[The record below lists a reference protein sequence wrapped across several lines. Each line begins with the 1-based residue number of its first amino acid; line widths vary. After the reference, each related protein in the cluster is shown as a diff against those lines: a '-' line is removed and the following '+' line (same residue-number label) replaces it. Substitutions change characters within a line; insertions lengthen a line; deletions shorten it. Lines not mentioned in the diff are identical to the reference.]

1 MSRASDYKH
10 LHILGG
16 IIVLLIVTGIILGG
30 TIVCGFYKS
39 VVWCQWWPDLTLTRI
54 VQFIESS
61 GYWGAGVSMGI
72 MVIHSF
78 VPFPAE
84 FIAIANGM
92 IFGAFWGTVIT
103 WAGAMLGAF
112 LAFGLSRKLG
122 RPFVQGVLTAE
133 KMQTVDRWAQNYGG
147 GTLLISRLIPVIA
160 GNFINYVA
168 GLTRVSW
175 WTFAWTTGIG
185 ILPMTILMVIMGVG
199 LASFS
204 WELKFLVLIAA
215 IGVWYMA
222 HQRLREYRKGLPG
235 E

>member
-1 MSRASDYKH
+1 MSKDGDYNH
-10 LHILGG
+10 LHLLSG
-16 IIVLLIVTGIILGG
+16 IIVLLIVTGIVLGG
-30 TIVCGFYKS
+30 TMVCGFYKNS
-39 VVWCQWWPDLTLTRI
+39 ALCQWWPDLTLTRI
-54 VQFIESS
+54 VKLIESS

-84 FIAIANGM
+84 FIAIANGI

-112 LAFGLSRKLG
+112 LAFGLARKLG
-122 RPFVQGVLTAE
+122 RPFVQGVLTAG
-133 KMQTVDRWAQNYGG
+133 KMQIVDRWAQNYGG
-147 GTLLISRLIPVIA
+147 GALLISRLIPVIA
-160 GNFINYVA
+160 FNLINYVA
-168 GLTRVSW
+168 GFTRVSW

-204 WELKFLVLIAA
+204 WELKLLVVIAT
-215 IGVWYMA
+215 IGVWYTA
-222 HQRLREYRKGLPG
+222 HQRLREYKKGLSG